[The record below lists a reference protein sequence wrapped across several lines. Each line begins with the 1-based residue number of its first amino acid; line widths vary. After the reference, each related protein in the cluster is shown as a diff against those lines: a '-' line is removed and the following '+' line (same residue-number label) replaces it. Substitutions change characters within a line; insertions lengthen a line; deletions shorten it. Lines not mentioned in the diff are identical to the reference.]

1 MTFPGNFAGA
11 WSRDKFPWRRVTRSL
26 FTIWRKPWAA
36 NPKHCDFYE
45 TKLGDLILGKF
56 WDFIYMYLK
65 INYHYFIT
73 LFWIY
78 CNLYGVHTLF
88 RISSINVWLFSN
100 WVKNVNNFFIERIRN
115 LQDKLFYFN
124 LRRESLHSL
133 LVADISC

>member
-45 TKLGDLILGKF
+45 TKLGDLILSKF
-56 WDFIYMYLK
+56 WDLIYMYLK

-73 LFWIY
+73 LFWIF
-78 CNLYGVHTLF
+78 CNLLVRCAYSLSNF
-88 RISSINVWLFSN
+88 LYKCLLSN
-100 WVKNVNNFFIERIRN
+100 WVKNVNNFLIERIRN

-124 LRRESLHSL
+124 LCRESLHSL

>member
-88 RISSINVWLFSN
+88 RISSINVWLLSN

-124 LRRESLHSL
+124 LRRESPHSL

>member
-88 RISSINVWLFSN
+88 RISSINVWLLSN

>member
-11 WSRDKFPWRRVTRSL
+11 WSRDKFPWRRMTRSL

-45 TKLGDLILGKF
+45 TKLGDLIRGKF
-56 WDFIYMYLK
+56 RDLIYMYLK

-88 RISSINVWLFSN
+88 RISSINVWLLSN

-124 LRRESLHSL
+124 RRRESLHSL